1 MSTRSLAVPLFALL
15 ALSLRAQP
23 VHVLEKDAL
32 DRPSGKAME
41 VLSVEPGSLGP
52 EEALNAAG
60 YARTAEDVIN
70 LHISGNDHWLRTRL
84 GNATGSDKLVVYIPY
99 WEIDELDAYAWN
111 GRELVRLAHIGQAV
125 GEEVRVGA
133 YPEMAFDVDLPTV
146 GSTTLLMR
154 VRSVKQLQLP
164 VTFTTREHILGE
176 RGNRNLLSG
185 SYLGLMV
192 FLVLYNF
199 FVFLSMRDRGYLH
212 YVLYILTLCLA
223 QLTLHGV
230 GQAHLWPGMP
240 RFAASASVIFT
251 LASMLFAGSFTR
263 RFLGLPTLLPRMD
276 RILKGAMVLIGI
288 TLLIHLVHSRAVG
301 YQLAHALTGPY
312 SLLLIVV
319 AVMAIRSGSRAARFF
334 LVAWGF
340 FLAGVVIYILRDV
353 GVLPWNDL
361 TTYSIPL
368 GSAIE
373 GVLLSFGLADRI
385 NILRKEKERSQADT
399 LRALQENERLVQ
411 EQNQLLERK
420 VRERTEAL
428 QESNDTL
435 KRTQAQ
441 LVSAEKMASLG
452 QLTAGIAHEINNP
465 INFISS
471 NVPPLRRNMQD
482 LLEVLQH
489 YQRLNV
495 DDGPEVLAGIRALE
509 KRLDLATTLEE
520 MEDIVA
526 SIAEGSSRTAE
537 IVRGLRHFSRLDEHD
552 LKEADLNEGIRSTLA
567 ILAPQYRDKVS
578 VQLDL
583 QQLPPVECYPGK
595 LNQVFMNIIT
605 NGIQATMDKAD
616 DQERVLCVRT
626 VCSGDEAHVTIS
638 DNGVGMSRDVMER
651 IYDPFFTTKPVG
663 EGTGLGMA
671 IVYGIVQEHGAS
683 ISVESTPGIGT
694 SFQLRIPF
702 RQQRERTGVAA

>member
-1 MSTRSLAVPLFALL
+1 MSTRTLVLPLFALL

-23 VHVLEKDAL
+23 VHVLEKEAL
-32 DRPSGKAME
+32 DRPAGKAIE
-41 VLSVEPGSLGP
+41 VLSVAPGTLGP
-52 EEALNAAG
+52 EEALRAAG
-60 YARTAEDVIN
+60 YARSAEDVIN

-111 GRELVRLAHIGQAV
+111 GRELVRLARIGQAV
-125 GEEVRVGA
+125 GAEVRVGA
-133 YPEMAFDVDLPTV
+133 YPEMAFDVHLPTV

-223 QLTLHGV
+223 QLTLHGI

-319 AVMAIRSGSRAARFF
+319 AAMAIRSGSRAARFF

-340 FLAGVVIYILRDV
+340 FLAGVVVYILRDV

-489 YQRLNV
+489 YQRLKV

-567 ILAPQYRDKVS
+567 ILAPQYRDKVT
-578 VQLDL
+578 VQLEL

-605 NGIQATMDKAD
+605 NGIQATMDKPGD
-616 DQERVLCVRT
+616 HERVLCVRT
-626 VCSGDEAHVTIS
+626 VCSGHEAHVTIS
-638 DNGVGMSRDVMER
+638 DNGVGMAREVLER

-683 ISVESTPGIGT
+683 ISVESAPGLGT

-702 RQQRERTGVAA
+702 RHQRERTGVAA

>member
-1 MSTRSLAVPLFALL
+1 MHTRSLVLPLFALL
-15 ALSLRAQP
+15 ALSLHAQP

-32 DRPSGKAME
+32 NRPSGEAME
-41 VLSVEPGSLGP
+41 VLSVAHGTLGP
-52 EEALNAAG
+52 EEALRAAG
-60 YARTAEDVIN
+60 YARSVEDVIN

-111 GRELVRLAHIGQAV
+111 GRELVPLARIGQAV
-125 GEEVRVGA
+125 GADDRVGA

-340 FLAGVVIYILRDV
+340 FLAGVVVYILRDV

-385 NILRKEKERSQADT
+385 NILRKEKERSQADA

-567 ILAPQYRDKVS
+567 ILAPQYRDKVT
-578 VQLDL
+578 VQLEL

-605 NGIQATMDKAD
+605 NGIQATIDKAGD
-616 DQERVLCVRT
+616 HERVLCVRT
-626 VCSGDEAHVTIS
+626 VCSEDEAHVTIS
-638 DNGVGMSRDVMER
+638 DNGVGMSHDVMER

-683 ISVESTPGIGT
+683 ISVESAPGIGT
-694 SFQLRIPF
+694 SFQLRIPL
-702 RQQRERTGVAA
+702 RHQRERTGVAA